1 MCLTICDP
9 KDCSTPGCPVHH
21 QLPELIHVHRVSG
34 DDIQPCHRLLS
45 PSPPAF
51 HLSQHQGF
59 SSESV
64 FHIRWPEYWRF
75 SFIQRGTKAE
85 DMGESLSWE
94 RPPKVLLGHILNGFK
109 SLLGKKKNKDSVKEG
124 RRGEREKR
132 GKRDQVTTRFKYHLQ
147 LAQQA
152 KKCGND

>member
-1 MCLTICDP
+1 
-9 KDCSTPGCPVHH
+9 
-21 QLPELIHVHRVSG
+21 
-34 DDIQPCHRLLS
+34 
-45 PSPPAF
+45 
-51 HLSQHQGF
+51 
-59 SSESV
+59 
-64 FHIRWPEYWRF
+64 
-75 SFIQRGTKAE
+75 
-85 DMGESLSWE
+85 MGESLSWE

>member
-1 MCLTICDP
+1 MADNGLRKREQRSKMGVLRRND
-9 KDCSTPGCPVHH
+9 V
-21 QLPELIHVHRVSG
+21 
-34 DDIQPCHRLLS
+34 CH
-45 PSPPAF
+45 
-51 HLSQHQGF
+51 
-59 SSESV
+59 SEDLNV
-64 FHIRWPEYWRF
+64 CKYMI
-75 SFIQRGTKAE
+75 
-85 DMGESLSWE
+85 SWE